1 MRMRA
6 RRRVPSLVA
15 VAVVAAIVLTLV
27 LALPGPRVPGPRYA
41 GLTGEAAGELV
52 GVWQDRLREDA
63 LVRERLGGLSTVV
76 PGDDP
81 VLAGCADPDR
91 QVPAPAG
98 ADQVDTVVA
107 QVEALRGLE
116 STEPVTIRLLDD
128 TEMTAEVAGFL
139 ARRWDDERVALDHR
153 VLTALGAVGPGTDL
167 AKLRVDAYADQ
178 VSGFFRGSDGI
189 AVRTGDAPAL
199 TPLERVVLA
208 HEVEHALTF
217 QNLGRP
223 ASRTADAA
231 RAVSAV
237 LEGSAVLAMRM
248 YAWTVLS
255 GAERARLRAD
265 LLVRARA
272 DPLAEFGPYL
282 RAELRFPYRD
292 GLRYVCQRWLEG
304 GWEAVDAAFSDPPLS
319 TAGVLFPDRHDD
331 VPRRPAALGDP
342 GERWVRARAGD
353 FGAAELMWLLAA
365 PGGDES
371 AAVGDPRQRAGAWDG
386 GELVVWTRGD
396 RTAVGL
402 ALVDRGTGPLVDR
415 GTGPSLC
422 DSVRAWYAAAYPD
435 ATRTGDGR
443 RTSYRDG
450 AQQAVLSCD
459 GDQVRLGIAPTGT
472 GASAIAR

>member
-1 MRMRA
+1 MRMSA
-6 RRRVPSLVA
+6 GRRVPSLVA
-15 VAVVAAIVLTLV
+15 AAAAAVAAVVLTLA

-41 GLTGEAAGELV
+41 QLTGELV

-63 LVRERLGGLSTVV
+63 LVGERLGGLSTVV
-76 PGDDP
+76 PSDDP
-81 VLAGCADPDR
+81 VLAACADPDR
-91 QVPAPAG
+91 PVPAPAG

-139 ARRWDDERVALDHR
+139 ERRWDGERIALDHR
-153 VLTALGAVGPGTDL
+153 VLTTLGAVGPGTDL

-231 RAVSAV
+231 RAASAV

-248 YAWTVLS
+248 YARTVLS
-255 GAERARLRAD
+255 GAERARVRAD
-265 LLVRARA
+265 LLVRAQA
-272 DPLAEFGPYL
+272 DPLAGFGPYL

-304 GWEAVDAAFSDPPLS
+304 GWEAVDAAFSDPPLT

-331 VPRRPAALGDP
+331 LPRRPAALGDP
-342 GERWVRARAGD
+342 GEQWVRARAGD

-386 GELVVWTRGD
+386 GELVVWTRGGQ
-396 RTAVGL
+396 TALGL
-402 ALVDRGTGPLVDR
+402 ALVDR